1 MLNFS
6 TFLFKIK
13 LKEREILTFHR
24 SYFTLQSNA
33 LNKSGK
39 PKLLFCQ
46 ISKQ

>member
-6 TFLFKIK
+6 TFLFKFK

-24 SYFTLQSNA
+24 SYFTLQNNA
-33 LNKSGK
+33 LSKSGK